1 MSRYQN
7 QIDLINV
14 TNFNYLN
21 IAVIGVGAIGSW
33 IAIALNKLGF
43 ENFILVDDDVV
54 EKHNVPSQFYTE
66 KDIGDKKVT
75 SLMSKMEGK
84 ISAFPTKLLPS
95 DKIEADVVFI
105 CVDSL
110 KQRKGILKAVLE
122 SYESTG
128 RPKLIIDGRMRR
140 LVFRV
145 YTVPLNDNDV
155 LKKYTESLMKKEEEG
170 PCTEKGIIQNVFA
183 VVSVMVEQFRKII
196 NGVGYS
202 PVINCDFERLLFIS
216 EDEKQIIKEEKEQ
229 DKNDK

>member
-1 MSRYQN
+1 MSKYQN

-14 TNFNYLN
+14 NHFKYLDVA
-21 IAVIGVGAIGSW
+21 IVGVGAIGSW
-33 IAIALNKLGF
+33 TAIALNKLGF
-43 ENFILVDDDVV
+43 ENFILVDDDDV
-54 EKHNVPSQFYTE
+54 ETHNVPSQFYCE
-66 KDIGDKKVT
+66 DDVGRKKVNALMDKLNGKTT
-75 SLMSKMEGK
+75 SY
-84 ISAFPTKLLPS
+84 PTKIFPS
-95 DKIEADVVFI
+95 DTINADVVFV

-110 KQRKGILKAVLE
+110 KQRKGILKAILD

-145 YTVPLNDNDV
+145 YTVPLNDNEV

-229 DKNDK
+229 DKNVK